1 MSWLPD
7 ARHPPHLAPNPP
19 PAALPRRS
27 VRELLRDQ
35 YGLDVDVDDAF
46 GAHEELPHIS
56 RSDFES
62 FLMTPPLEDGA
73 LDSPRLTPRR

>member
-1 MSWLPD
+1 M
-7 ARHPPHLAPNPP
+7 
-19 PAALPRRS
+19 
-27 VRELLRDQ
+27 RELLRDQ